1 MYGYERLQPCWRVTR
16 AISTAL
22 LSLALRKGDIS
33 SPTARRILLD
43 IEQNADPDLFSG
55 DENIRATFMADLD
68 LARFDPQSATVEKLA
83 DDFEHN
89 VLLQEYTNAFD
100 GYENLDN

>member
-1 MYGYERLQPCWRVTR
+1 
-16 AISTAL
+16 
-22 LSLALRKGDIS
+22 
-33 SPTARRILLD
+33 
-43 IEQNADPDLFSG
+43 
-55 DENIRATFMADLD
+55 MADLD